1 MGSTRTDRPIPE
13 RDPKTGRFVLGNCG
27 GPGRPIGSRN
37 KLGEAFLADLHRD
50 WLEHG
55 QAVIARCR
63 EEKPDAYLR
72 VIAGLLPRDLK
83 LTVNRFDDVSDDELI
98 DRVRQIDAAI
108 RPLLAAEGEAGPFKR
123 TETPSRH

>member
-1 MGSTRTDRPIPE
+1 MTDPNPKPE
-13 RDPKTGRFVLGNCG
+13 RDPKTGRFVHGNSG
-27 GPGRPIGSRN
+27 GPGRPVGSRN
-37 KLGEAFLADLHRD
+37 KLGEAFLADLHSD

-72 VIAGLLPRDLK
+72 VIAGLLPRDLN
-83 LTVNRFDDVSDDELI
+83 LTVNHFDDASDDELI

-108 RPLLAAEGEAGPFKR
+108 RPLLLAQGKAGSGER
-123 TETPSRH
+123 VEETVRH